1 MKTQTDFFKF
11 KVNPKMA
18 YLNYNNNNKGP
29 QFSAI
34 IQKYPVNNNYNNNN
48 NISFKNT
55 NYNHRYYLNSNSSNN
70 IINSYKKSKLS
81 SFSQKKPVNKN
92 KTNTGFYLSNIN
104 NFANLNKE
112 NNNSI
117 NSFMNNN
124 LNKHKLNNV
133 NKPNYK
139 SYSSTMPRKTNS
151 YSMKS
156 TTRTNFY
163 SPSLKKLKIVNNN
176 DKDINY
182 NNIINKIKDNIN
194 NINYNKN
201 NNRNNNINNINNK
214 NINKNI
220 NTILLSNILN
230 EQYPMYQDA
239 KHSDNS
245 FDIISGYGVNTYK
258 GIMRNYN
265 EDRVS
270 IIVNAKKS
278 NNYSE
283 NYKWPKI
290 SFFAI
295 YDGHAGNKCSEYL
308 KNNLHNFIFNS
319 NDFPNNPMKSI
330 EQGFKTC
337 ENNFMKLIHDKTQNQ
352 YNDFSG
358 SCAII
363 ILIIDDICY
372 TINLGDSRAIYSY
385 DKGNK
390 FYQLSRDHKPD
401 DLIEKKRIYKAGG
414 SIFKPNI
421 SQFCIGGTLNYGIK
435 ESDLGIKIPYRILPG
450 RLAVSFF

>member
-1 MKTQTDFFKF
+1 MRTQTDFFKF

-18 YLNYNNNNKGP
+18 FLNYNNNNKGS
-29 QFSAI
+29 QLSAI
-34 IQKYPVNNNYNNNN
+34 IQKYPINNNN
-48 NISFKNT
+48 NISCKNT
-55 NYNHRYYLNSNSSNN
+55 NYNHRYYLNNNPSNN
-70 IINSYKKSKLS
+70 IINSYKKNKLS
-81 SFSQKKPVNKN
+81 SYSQKKTVSQN
-92 KTNTGFYLSNIN
+92 KTNTGFYLSNVN
-104 NFANLNKE
+104 NFANFNKDNN

-124 LNKHKLNNV
+124 LNKPKINNV
-133 NKPNYK
+133 NKPTYK

-151 YSMKS
+151 YQMKS

-163 SPSLKKLKIVNNN
+163 SPALKKLKIVNDNN
-176 DKDINY
+176 KKISNY
-182 NNIINKIKDNIN
+182 
-194 NINYNKN
+194 
-201 NNRNNNINNINNK
+201 NNNINNIKNLN
-214 NINKNI
+214 NINNNNI
-220 NTILLSNILN
+220 NSIMLSNILN
-230 EQYPMYQDA
+230 ERYPMYQDA

-245 FDIISGYGVNTYK
+245 FDLISGYGVNTYK
-258 GIMRNYN
+258 GIIRNYN

-270 IIVNAKKS
+270 IVVNAKKP
-278 NNYSE
+278 NSE
-283 NYKWPKI
+283 NSNDWPKI
-290 SFFAI
+290 SFFGI